1 MKKKL
6 YRNTEEKLVAGVL
19 SGLAD
24 YYESDVVMWR
34 LGFVV
39 ALILTGLMPG
49 VLVYFVAWVIIPE
62 KPKIVPLD
70 KTDYTV
76 YQ

>member
-24 YYESDVVMWR
+24 YYESNVVMWR
-34 LGFVV
+34 LGFIV
-39 ALILTGLMPG
+39 ALILGFVPG
-49 VLVYFVAWVIIPE
+49 VLVYFIAWVIIPE